1 MAHLFSPAVS
11 ICDVRDSRPSGL
23 TECMI
28 STQNR
33 FHTWRKL
40 WLNLA
45 IAEKELGLPI
55 SDEAIEQMK
64 ANLVR
69 PILFFLYASAKRFLR
84 TLCT

>member
-11 ICDVRDSRPSGL
+11 PSTDLPGKSNQRVL
-23 TECMI
+23 ME
-28 STQNR
+28 QNR

-55 SDEAIEQMK
+55 SVEAIDQMK
-64 ANLVR
+64 DNLVR
-69 PILFFLYASAKRFLR
+69 FTRFGR
-84 TLCT
+84 GICSYGQVAFDAGTV